1 MNAGTI
7 EQVQL
12 GIAIE
17 AHFIG
22 ISKDRFIPI
31 GGRPV
36 EGDTRP
42 LCQRAPAQHDL
53 FRSHPT
59 VHNQRCMN
67 TQYFID
73 GGR

>member
-1 MNAGTI
+1 MNAGAI

-17 AHFIG
+17 AQFIG
-22 ISKDRFIPI
+22 ISKDRFVPI

-36 EGDTRP
+36 EGNTRT
-42 LCQRAPAQHDL
+42 LRQRAPAQRDL

-59 VHNQRCMN
+59 VHDQWCMN
-67 TQYFID
+67 TQYFINGD
-73 GGR
+73 R

>member
-1 MNAGTI
+1 MNPGTI

-12 GIAIE
+12 GIAVE
-17 AHFIG
+17 AQFIG
-22 ISKDRFIPI
+22 IPKDRFVPI
-31 GGRPV
+31 GGRPI
-36 EGDTRP
+36 EGDTRT
-42 LCQRAPAQHDL
+42 LRQRALAQRDL

-59 VHNQRCMN
+59 VHDQRCMN